1 MKKMTNLKKIIALVL
16 VAVACLALF
25 SACSKQEAKQ
35 PEFKSFNIYNRSG
48 EKITSLKITNDKGT
62 SSVATENVEDGLD
75 FEMKYQTTT
84 DGAKLQIEV
93 EIGLAKLTVSMGDDV
108 TDITILPEANVD
120 FSKPEDKR

>member
-84 DGAKLQIEV
+84 DGAKLQVEV
-93 EIGLAKLTVSMGDDV
+93 EIGIAKLTSDAS
-108 TDITILPEANVD
+108 TRLTRRKSRSSRPPR
-120 FSKPEDKR
+120 SRTSTSR